1 VRPGCIAVVLGLLW
15 ARGAYALPTMVRI
28 GYGGCA
34 TCHISPQG
42 GGLLTEYGRGVDDAQ
57 SLRAGEYR
65 PQEDERAFLRIH
77 HDVRFLLQE
86 RSAVDASGVARPANF
101 FRVLYRNSTHL
112 GRHLRVSGVV
122 GAESPGP
129 TSASADTSPTA
140 VPFVSQALAHFR
152 PAETIE
158 ISIGRDQLPS
168 GLNLPDLTAFIKANN
183 QMSFHDY
190 PTQLKAAWWSSRA
203 LVMPYLFAPTLHE
216 QGGSAE
222 WGGGALAE
230 RDVSGEQTKVIGLNA
245 LVARAAAQDR
255 QSVGV
260 FSRLGFG
267 QWGIFAEYDLARR
280 RSREDGQS
288 HLQHTSYLQAFYAI
302 REWLVTSVV
311 GEHLLVDSP
320 ATEQRVAGKLEVSMR
335 LAPYVTLVSSLREV
349 YQPATRESAMVA
361 TAQLYVK
368 TAE

>member
-1 VRPGCIAVVLGLLW
+1 MLS
-15 ARGAYALPTMVRI
+15 ARAAYALPTMVRI

-34 TCHISPQG
+34 VCHISPQG

-65 PQEDERAFLRIH
+65 PQEEDRAFLRIH

-86 RSAVDASGVARPANF
+86 RSAVDASGMARPSNF

-112 GRHLRVSGVV
+112 GRRLRVSGVV
-122 GAESPGP
+122 GAEYPGS
-129 TSASADTSPTA
+129 TKASADGAPTA
-140 VPFVSQALAHFR
+140 RPFVSQALAHLR

-158 ISIGRDQLPS
+158 ISLGRDQLPS
-168 GLNLPDLTAFIKANN
+168 GLNLPDLTVFIKANN
-183 QMSFHDY
+183 QMNFHDY

-203 LVMPYLFAPTLHE
+203 FVMPYLFAPTLQE
-216 QGGSAE
+216 NGGAGE
-222 WGGGALAE
+222 WGGGALGE
-230 RDVSGEQTKVIGLNA
+230 GDVSGEQTKIIGLNA

-255 QSVGV
+255 QMVGA

-267 QWGIFAEYDLARR
+267 RWGILAEYDLAHR

-302 REWLVTSVV
+302 REWLVTSLV

-320 ATEQRVAGKLEVSMR
+320 ATEQRVAGKLDVSMR
-335 LAPYVTLVSSLREV
+335 LAPYVTLVASLREI
-349 YQPATRESAMVA
+349 YQPATRESAMTA